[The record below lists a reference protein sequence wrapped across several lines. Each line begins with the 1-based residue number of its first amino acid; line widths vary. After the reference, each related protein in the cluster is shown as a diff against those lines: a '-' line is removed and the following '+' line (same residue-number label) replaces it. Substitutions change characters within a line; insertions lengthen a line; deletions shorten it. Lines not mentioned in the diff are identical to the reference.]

1 MSGKAKEHR
10 DLGEIDLIMA
20 CERLRSACGVT
31 PLNKRVVRNEM
42 GKVEQS
48 MDKLK
53 KLHSEYCRKSQ
64 LCPCSSDSL
73 EFLREKGR
81 MYNDGM
87 EVAGVLVDEG
97 EDVSQAKDKAGDAY
111 SPKFWQK
118 DQHVQ
123 LFISSN
129 KFSNSTLS
137 GLNNY

>member
-64 LCPCSSDSL
+64 LSPCSSDSL

-81 MYNDGM
+81 MYNDVM
-87 EVAGVLVDEG
+87 EAAGVLVDEG
-97 EDVSQAKDKAGDAY
+97 EDADGKKAKEK
-111 SPKFWQK
+111 
-118 DQHVQ
+118 
-123 LFISSN
+123 L
-129 KFSNSTLS
+129 
-137 GLNNY
+137 